1 MCTRVQA
8 PHNGRMNAV
17 WTWIRQHGGQL
28 LMGLL
33 ALLLGAALWRW
44 WVGPQVQT
52 EAVQRRDLLQTVVAS
67 GRVETPHR
75 VDIGAQITGTVAR
88 VPVVEGQAVK
98 AGDVLIELV
107 STELQSAKRQAE
119 LAVVQA
125 QGRLRQLNDLQG
137 PVVQQ
142 TLRQAQANLDAARA
156 SGQRNQAL
164 FEQGFIG
171 QAALDESRKAL
182 ALADAQALAA
192 QKQVASTQVGG
203 AEHSLA
209 VGAVAEAQA
218 NAEVVGAKAR
228 YAVVKAPVSGQL
240 IGRTVEVGDVVQA
253 GKVLMTLSPEG
264 ATQLVVQIDE
274 KNLRLIALGQQALAS
289 ADAYPQQKFK
299 AQVAYINPGINA
311 QTGAVEVKLD
321 VQEPVHT
328 LRQDMTVSVDMAV
341 ARKPQALAMQV
352 GHVND
357 INGPAPWVWLR
368 DAGHA
373 VRRPVRLGL
382 RGGAWVEVL
391 AGLREGDA
399 VIAMPGGGANT
410 LREGQRVRAQP

>member
-1 MCTRVQA
+1 
-8 PHNGRMNAV
+8 MNAV

>member
-1 MCTRVQA
+1 MAQ
-8 PHNGRMNAV
+8 HNGFMNAV
-17 WTWIRQHGGQL
+17 WTWVRQHGGQL
-28 LMGLL
+28 LLGLM
-33 ALLLGAALWRW
+33 ALLLGAALLRW
-44 WVGPQVQT
+44 WMGPQVQT

-88 VPVVEGQAVK
+88 VPVAEGQAVK

-107 STELQSAKRQAE
+107 STELQSAQRQAE
-119 LAVVQA
+119 LAVTQA

-142 TLRQAQANLDAARA
+142 TLRQAQASLDTARA
-156 SGQRNQAL
+156 SWQRSLAL

-182 ALADAQALAA
+182 ALADAQVLAA
-192 QKQVASTQVGG
+192 QKQVASTQAGG

-218 NAEVVGAKAR
+218 NAEVVSAKAR
-228 YAVVKAPVSGQL
+228 YAVIKAPVSGQL
-240 IGRTVEVGDVVQA
+240 IGRNVEVGDVVQA

-289 ADAYPQQKFK
+289 ADAYPHQQFK

-321 VQEPVHT
+321 VLESVQT
-328 LRQDMTVSVDMAV
+328 LRQDMTVSVDMEV
-341 ARKPQALAMQV
+341 ARKPQALALPVSQ
-352 GHVND
+352 VND
-357 INGPAPWVWLR
+357 INGPAPWVWLL

-391 AGLREGDA
+391 DGLREGDA
-399 VIAMPGGGANT
+399 VIAMPNT
-410 LREGQRVRAQP
+410 LTNALREGQRVRAQP

>member
-1 MCTRVQA
+1 MPQ
-8 PHNGRMNAV
+8 HNGAMNAV
-17 WTWIRQHGGQL
+17 WTWVRQHGGKL
-28 LMGLL
+28 LLGLL
-33 ALLLGAALWRW
+33 ALFLGAALLRW
-44 WVGPQVQT
+44 WMGPQVQT
-52 EAVQRRDLLQTVVAS
+52 EVVQRRDLLQTVVAT

-88 VPVVEGQAVK
+88 VPVAEGQVVK

-107 STELQSAKRQAE
+107 GAELRSAQRQAE
-119 LAVVQA
+119 LAVTQA

-142 TLRQAQANLDAARA
+142 TLRQAQASLDTTRA
-156 SGQRNQAL
+156 SWQRNLAL

-182 ALADAQALAA
+182 ALAEAQVLAA
-192 QKQVASTQVGG
+192 QKQVASTQAGG

-218 NAEVVGAKAR
+218 NAEVLGAKAR
-228 YAVVKAPVSGQL
+228 YAVIKAPVSGQL
-240 IGRTVEVGDVVQA
+240 IGRNVEVGDVVQA

-321 VQEPVHT
+321 VLESVQT
-328 LRQDMTVSVDMAV
+328 LRQDMTVSVDMEV
-341 ARKPQALAMQV
+341 ARKPQALALQV
-352 GHVND
+352 SQISD
-357 INGPAPWVWLR
+357 INGAAPWVWLLEG
-368 DAGHA
+368 GHA
-373 VRRPVRLGL
+373 QRRSVRLGL

-391 AGLREGDA
+391 DGLREGDA
-399 VIAMPGGGANT
+399 VITPPNASSNA

>member
-1 MCTRVQA
+1 MPQ
-8 PHNGRMNAV
+8 HNGAMNAV
-17 WTWIRQHGGQL
+17 WTWVRQHGGKL
-28 LMGLL
+28 LLGLL
-33 ALLLGAALWRW
+33 ALLLGAALLRW
-44 WVGPQVQT
+44 WMGPQVQT
-52 EAVQRRDLLQTVVAS
+52 EVVQRRDLLQTVVAT

-88 VPVVEGQAVK
+88 VPVAEGQVVK

-107 STELQSAKRQAE
+107 GAELRSAQRQAE
-119 LAVVQA
+119 LAVTQA

-142 TLRQAQANLDAARA
+142 TLRQAQASLDTARA
-156 SGQRNQAL
+156 SWQRSLAL

-182 ALADAQALAA
+182 ALAEAQVLAA
-192 QKQVASTQVGG
+192 QKQVASTQAGG

-218 NAEVVGAKAR
+218 NAEVVSAKAR
-228 YAVVKAPVSGQL
+228 YAVIKAPVSGQL
-240 IGRTVEVGDVVQA
+240 IGRNVEVGDVVQA

-321 VQEPVHT
+321 VLESVQT
-328 LRQDMTVSVDMAV
+328 LRQDMTVSVDMEV
-341 ARKPQALAMQV
+341 ARKPQALALQV
-352 GHVND
+352 SQISD
-357 INGPAPWVWLR
+357 INGAAPWVWLLEG
-368 DAGHA
+368 GHA
-373 VRRPVRLGL
+373 QRRSVRLGL

-391 AGLREGDA
+391 DGLREGDA
-399 VIAMPGGGANT
+399 VITPPNASSNA

>member
-1 MCTRVQA
+1 MCGKGMA
-8 PHNGRMNAV
+8 PHNALMNAV
-17 WTWIRQHGGQL
+17 WTWVRQHGGQL
-28 LMGLL
+28 MLGLL

-119 LAVVQA
+119 LAVGQA
-125 QGRLRQLNDLQG
+125 QGRLRQLNDVQG

-142 TLRQAQANLDAARA
+142 TMRQAQASLDTARA
-156 SGQRNQAL
+156 SWQRNLAL

-228 YAVVKAPVSGQL
+228 YAVIKAPVSGQL
-240 IGRTVEVGDVVQA
+240 IGRNVEVGDVVQA
-253 GKVLMTLSPEG
+253 GKGLMTLSPEG
-264 ATQLVVQIDE
+264 PTQLVVQIDE

-311 QTGAVEVKLD
+311 QTGSVEVKLD
-321 VQEPVHT
+321 VPEPVHT

-341 ARKPQALAMQV
+341 ARRPQALALQV
-352 GHVND
+352 AHVND
-357 INGPAPWVWLR
+357 INGPAPWVWLH

>member
-1 MCTRVQA
+1 MAQ
-8 PHNGRMNAV
+8 HNGFMNAV

-28 LMGLL
+28 LLGLMV
-33 ALLLGAALWRW
+33 LLLGAALLRW
-44 WVGPQVQT
+44 WMGPQVQT

-88 VPVVEGQAVK
+88 VPVAEGQTVK

-119 LAVVQA
+119 LAVTQA

-142 TLRQAQANLDAARA
+142 TLRQAQASLDTARA
-156 SGQRNQAL
+156 SWQRNLAL

-171 QAALDESRKAL
+171 RAALDESRKAL
-182 ALADAQALAA
+182 ALADAQVLSA
-192 QKQVASTQVGG
+192 QKQVASTQAGG

-218 NAEVVGAKAR
+218 NAEVVSAKAR
-228 YAVVKAPVSGQL
+228 YAVIKAPVSGQL
-240 IGRTVEVGDVVQA
+240 IGRSVEVGDVVQA

-321 VQEPVHT
+321 VPEPVQT
-328 LRQDMTVSVDMAV
+328 LRQDMTVSVDMEV
-341 ARKPQALAMQV
+341 ARKPQALALQLSQ
-352 GHVND
+352 VND
-357 INGPAPWVWLR
+357 IHGPAPWVWLL

-391 AGLREGDA
+391 DGLREGDA
-399 VIAMPGGGANT
+399 VIALPNA

>member
-1 MCTRVQA
+1 MA
-8 PHNGRMNAV
+8 PHNALMNAV
-17 WTWIRQHGGQL
+17 WTWVRQHGGQL
-28 LMGLL
+28 MLGLL

-44 WVGPQVQT
+44 WMGPQVQT
-52 EAVQRRDLLQTVVAS
+52 EAVQRRDLLQTVVAT

-125 QGRLRQLNDLQG
+125 QGRLRQLNDVQG

-156 SGQRNQAL
+156 SWQRNLAL

-228 YAVVKAPVSGQL
+228 YAVIKASVSGQL
-240 IGRTVEVGDVVQA
+240 IGRSVEVGDVVQA

-321 VQEPVHT
+321 VPEPVHT
-328 LRQDMTVSVDMAV
+328 LRQDMTVSVDMEV
-341 ARKPQALAMQV
+341 ARRPQALALQV

-357 INGPAPWVWLR
+357 INGPEPWVWLR

>member
-17 WTWIRQHGGQL
+17 WTWVRQHGGKL

-44 WVGPQVQT
+44 WMGPQVQT
-52 EAVQRRDLLQTVVAS
+52 EAVQPRDLLQTVVAS

-107 STELQSAKRQAE
+107 SSELQSAKRQAE

-341 ARKPQALAMQV
+341 ARKPQALALQV

>member
-1 MCTRVQA
+1 MFVNCMAQ
-8 PHNGRMNAV
+8 HNGFMNAV
-17 WTWIRQHGGQL
+17 WTWVRQHGGQL
-28 LMGLL
+28 LLGLL
-33 ALLLGAALWRW
+33 ALLLGAALLRW
-44 WVGPQVQT
+44 WMGPQVQT

-67 GRVETPHR
+67 GRAQTPHR

-88 VPVVEGQAVK
+88 VPVAEGQAVK

-119 LAVVQA
+119 LAVLQA
-125 QGRLRQLNDLQG
+125 QGRVRQLNDLQG

-142 TLRQAQANLDAARA
+142 TLRQAQASLDTARA
-156 SGQRNQAL
+156 SWQRSLAL

-182 ALADAQALAA
+182 ALADAQVLAA
-192 QKQVASTQVGG
+192 QKQVASTQAGG

-218 NAEVVGAKAR
+218 NAEVVSAKAR
-228 YAVVKAPVSGQL
+228 YSVIKAPVSGQL
-240 IGRTVEVGDVVQA
+240 IGRNVEVGDVVQA

-321 VQEPVHT
+321 VLEPVQT
-328 LRQDMTVSVDMAV
+328 LRQDMTVSVDMEV
-341 ARKPQALAMQV
+341 ARKPQALALQLSQ
-352 GHVND
+352 VND
-357 INGPAPWVWLR
+357 INGPAPWVWLL

-373 VRRPVRLGL
+373 VRRPVQLGL

-391 AGLREGDA
+391 DGLREGDA
-399 VIAMPGGGANT
+399 VIALPNA

>member
-1 MCTRVQA
+1 M
-8 PHNGRMNAV
+8 
-17 WTWIRQHGGQL
+17 L
-28 LMGLL
+28 GLL

-44 WVGPQVQT
+44 WMGPQVQT

-88 VPVVEGQAVK
+88 VPVAEGQVVK
-98 AGDVLIELV
+98 AGDVLIELG

-125 QGRLRQLNDLQG
+125 QGRLRQLNDVQG

-142 TLRQAQANLDAARA
+142 TLRQAQASLDTARA
-156 SGQRNQAL
+156 SWQRNLAL

-192 QKQVASTQVGG
+192 QKQRASTQAGG

-218 NAEVVGAKAR
+218 NAEVVSAKAR
-228 YAVVKAPVSGQL
+228 YAIIKAPVSGQL
-240 IGRTVEVGDVVQA
+240 IGRSVEEGDVVQA

-264 ATQLVVQIDE
+264 STQLVVQIDE

-311 QTGAVEVKLD
+311 QTGSVEVKLD
-321 VQEPVHT
+321 VLEPVHT
-328 LRQDMTVSVDMAV
+328 LRQDMTVSVDMEV
-341 ARKPQALAMQV
+341 ARKPQALALQV

-357 INGPAPWVWLR
+357 LNGPSPWVWLR

-391 AGLREGDA
+391 DGLREGDT
-399 VIAMPGGGANT
+399 VIALPNGLPNA

>member
-8 PHNGRMNAV
+8 SHNGRMNAV
-17 WTWIRQHGGQL
+17 WTWIRQHGGKL

-33 ALLLGAALWRW
+33 VLLLGAALWRW

-88 VPVVEGQAVK
+88 VPVLEGQAVK

-209 VGAVAEAQA
+209 LGAVAEAQA

-328 LRQDMTVSVDMAV
+328 LRQDMTVSVDMEV
-341 ARKPQALAMQV
+341 ARKPQALALQV

-399 VIAMPGGGANT
+399 VIAMPNT

>member
-1 MCTRVQA
+1 
-8 PHNGRMNAV
+8 MNAV
-17 WTWIRQHGGQL
+17 WTWVRQHGGQL
-28 LMGLL
+28 MLGLL

-44 WVGPQVQT
+44 WMGPQVQT

-88 VPVVEGQAVK
+88 VPVAEGQVVK
-98 AGDVLIELV
+98 AGDVLIELG

-125 QGRLRQLNDLQG
+125 QGRLRQLNDVQG

-142 TLRQAQANLDAARA
+142 TLRQAQASLDTARA
-156 SGQRNQAL
+156 SWQRNLAL

-192 QKQVASTQVGG
+192 QKQRASTQAGG

-218 NAEVVGAKAR
+218 NAEVVSAKAR
-228 YAVVKAPVSGQL
+228 YAIIKAPVSGQL
-240 IGRTVEVGDVVQA
+240 IGRSVEEGDVVQA

-264 ATQLVVQIDE
+264 STQLVVQIDE

-311 QTGAVEVKLD
+311 QTGSVEVKLD
-321 VQEPVHT
+321 VLEPVHT
-328 LRQDMTVSVDMAV
+328 LRQDMTVSVDMEV
-341 ARKPQALAMQV
+341 ARKPQALALQV

-357 INGPAPWVWLR
+357 LNGPSPWVWLR

-391 AGLREGDA
+391 DGLREGDT
-399 VIAMPGGGANT
+399 VIALPNGLPNA

>member
-1 MCTRVQA
+1 M
-8 PHNGRMNAV
+8 GRMNAV
-17 WTWIRQHGGQL
+17 WTWIRPHGGQL
-28 LMGLL
+28 LWGLL
-33 ALLLGAALWRW
+33 LLFLGAASLRW

-75 VDIGAQITGTVAR
+75 VNIGAQITGTVAL
-88 VPVVEGQAVK
+88 VPVAEGQVVK
-98 AGDVLIELV
+98 AGDVLIELA
-107 STELQSAKRQAE
+107 STELASAQRQAQQ
-119 LAVVQA
+119 AVVQA
-125 QGRLRQLNDLQG
+125 KGRLRLLNDLQG

-142 TLRQAQANLDAARA
+142 TLRQAQASLDAARA
-156 SGQRNQAL
+156 SGQRSLAL

-182 ALADAQALAA
+182 ALADAQVLAA
-192 QKQVASTQVGG
+192 QQQLASTRPGG

-209 VGAVAEAQA
+209 LGAVAEAQA
-218 NAEVVGAKAR
+218 NAEVVNAKAR
-228 YAVVKAPVSGQL
+228 YAVIQAPASGQL
-240 IGRTVEVGDVVQA
+240 IGRNVEVGDVVQA
-253 GKVLMTLSPEG
+253 GKALMTLSPEG

-321 VQEPVHT
+321 VTELVQT
-328 LRQDMTVSVDMAV
+328 LRQDMTVSVDLVV
-341 ARKPQALAMQV
+341 ARKAQVLALQV
-352 GHVND
+352 GHIND

-368 DAGHA
+368 EAGHA

-391 AGLREGDA
+391 DGLHESDA
-399 VIAMPGGGANT
+399 VITSPMT
-410 LREGQRVRAQP
+410 LREGQRMREQP